1 MSARECIRMERKVDI
16 ALIDVFDGEVT
27 AEHLVEERVEDG
39 AQVKEGV
46 CHREEGDVAPEVG
59 GSPLGLWHSGHH
71 EAADLVGKPAQCQ
84 GSHNET

>member
-16 ALIDVFDGEVT
+16 ALIDMFDGES
-27 AEHLVEERVEDG
+27 VEERVEDG
-39 AQVKEGV
+39 AQVEEGV

-59 GSPLGLWHSGHH
+59 GSPLGLWHSCHH
-71 EAADLVGKPAQCQ
+71 EATDLVGKPAQRQ